1 MANTRIKDLPISNP
15 LIGTEAFIVD
25 QRNSEFL
32 TGFNTVQVAMSGL
45 TDYIL
50 VGQPYMHITGDALIG
65 GTLSAGNIE
74 VFDNLTIGGI
84 STFTGILTAES
95 DILLAGDLTIEGD
108 IIIGGDVD
116 GRDIAADGVILDNLN
131 STAVRNISGVEF
143 IQRLT
148 QSQYNGLTPDPDT
161 LYVIVG

>member
-32 TGFNTVQVAMSGL
+32 TGFNTVQLAMSGL
-45 TDYIL
+45 SNYIL
-50 VGQPYMHITGDALIG
+50 VGQPYIHITGDALIS
-65 GTLSAGNIE
+65 GTLSASNIE
-74 VFDNLTIGGI
+74 VFD
-84 STFTGILTAES
+84 
-95 DILLAGDLTIEGD
+95 DLDVEGD
-108 IIIGGDVD
+108 IDVNGLVD
-116 GRDIAADGVILDNLN
+116 GRDVAADGTLLDDLD
-131 STAVRNISGVEF
+131 STAVRNISGVES

-148 QSQYNGLTPDPDT
+148 QAQYNSLTPGLDT

>member
-32 TGFNTVQVAMSGL
+32 TGFNTVQLAMSGL
-45 TDYIL
+45 SNYIL
-50 VGQPYMHITGDALIG
+50 VGQPYIHITGDALIS
-65 GTLSAGNIE
+65 GTLSASNIE
-74 VFDNLTIGGI
+74 VFD
-84 STFTGILTAES
+84 
-95 DILLAGDLTIEGD
+95 DLDVEGD
-108 IIIGGDVD
+108 IDVNGLVD
-116 GRDIAADGVILDNLN
+116 GRDVAADGTLLDDLD
-131 STAVRNISGVEF
+131 STAVRNISGVES

-148 QSQYNGLTPDPDT
+148 QAQYNSFTPNPDT

>member
-32 TGFNTVQVAMSGL
+32 TGFNTVQLAMSGL
-45 TDYIL
+45 SNYIL
-50 VGQPYMHITGDALIG
+50 VGQPYIHITGDALIS
-65 GTLSAGNIE
+65 GTLSASNIE
-74 VFDNLTIGGI
+74 VFD
-84 STFTGILTAES
+84 
-95 DILLAGDLTIEGD
+95 DLDVEGD
-108 IIIGGDVD
+108 IDVNGLVD
-116 GRDIAADGVILDNLN
+116 GRDVAADGTLLDDLD
-131 STAVRNISGVEF
+131 STAVRNISGVES

-148 QSQYNGLTPDPDT
+148 QAQYNSLTPGLNT

>member
-1 MANTRIKDLPISNP
+1 MASTRIKDLPLSNT

-50 VGQPYMHITGDALIG
+50 VGQPYMNITGDALIG

-74 VFDNLTIGGI
+74 VFDNLNVGGI
-84 STFTGILTAES
+84 STFTGILTAKS
-95 DILLAGDLTIEGD
+95 DIMLAGDLTIEGD

-116 GRDIAADGVILDNLN
+116 GRDIAADGTLLDDLD
-131 STAVRNISGVEF
+131 STAVRNISGVES

-148 QSQYNGLTPDPDT
+148 QAQYNSLTPNPDT

>member
-1 MANTRIKDLPISNP
+1 MANKRIKDLPMSNP

-32 TGFNTVQVAMSGL
+32 TGFNTVQLAMSGL
-45 TDYIL
+45 SNYIL
-50 VGQPYMHITGDALIG
+50 IGQPYINITGDALINE
-65 GTLSAGNIE
+65 TLSASNIE
-74 VFDNLTIGGI
+74 VIN
-84 STFTGILTAES
+84 
-95 DILLAGDLTIEGD
+95 DL
-108 IIIGGDVD
+108 DVNGLVN
-116 GRDIAADGVILDNLN
+116 GRDVAADGTLLDDLD

-148 QSQYNGLTPDPDT
+148 QAQYNSLTPDSDT

>member
-25 QRNSEFL
+25 QRNPEFL
-32 TGFNTVQVAMSGL
+32 TGFNTVQLAMSGL
-45 TDYIL
+45 SNYIL
-50 VGQPYMHITGDALIG
+50 VGQPYMHITGDALIS
-65 GTLSAGNIE
+65 GTLSASNIE

-148 QSQYNGLTPDPDT
+148 QSQYNSLTPNPDT

>member
-32 TGFNTVQVAMSGL
+32 TGFNTVQLAMSGL
-45 TDYIL
+45 SNYIL
-50 VGQPYMHITGDALIG
+50 VGQPYIHITGDALIS
-65 GTLSAGNIE
+65 GTLSASNIE
-74 VFDNLTIGGI
+74 VFD
-84 STFTGILTAES
+84 
-95 DILLAGDLTIEGD
+95 DLDVEGD
-108 IIIGGDVD
+108 
-116 GRDIAADGVILDNLN
+116 
-131 STAVRNISGVEF
+131 ISGVES

-148 QSQYNGLTPDPDT
+148 QAQYNSFTPNPDT